1 MQGLVRLAVTMRFY
15 ARMRESPLATDEER
29 SAMATILH
37 ACTAFLQARYPRQ
50 RISCPRITS
59 FVNFSSTR
67 SSVPSFT
74 TISSAALR

>member
-1 MQGLVRLAVTMRFY
+1 MQEGRRVPHRRA
-15 ARMRESPLATDEER
+15 ASRMGESPLATNEER
-29 SAMATILH
+29 CAMATILH
-37 ACTAFLQARYPRQ
+37 AGTAFLQACYPRQ